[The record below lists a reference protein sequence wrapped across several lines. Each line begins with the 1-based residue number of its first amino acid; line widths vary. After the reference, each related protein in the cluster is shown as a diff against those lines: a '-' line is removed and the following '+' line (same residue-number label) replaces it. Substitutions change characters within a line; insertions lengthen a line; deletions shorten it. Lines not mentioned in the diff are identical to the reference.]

1 MEESARILLKEPENT
16 QKKNSAQKAGPSL
29 TVESI
34 HLSIKSPSKKPPN
47 PCPAS
52 LVPRRSSPCLR
63 LWVHVDNPPHAAT
76 LVGLELMVLMVVGL
90 HMSKS
95 TTRIAKLLDLEKS
108 KTGNARAIVDWF
120 MLIVNRLFISNPI
133 VNSEDQIMSR
143 PKCSNRLV

>member
-1 MEESARILLKEPENT
+1 
-16 QKKNSAQKAGPSL
+16 
-29 TVESI
+29 
-34 HLSIKSPSKKPPN
+34 
-47 PCPAS
+47 
-52 LVPRRSSPCLR
+52 
-63 LWVHVDNPPHAAT
+63 
-76 LVGLELMVLMVVGL
+76 
-90 HMSKS
+90 MSKS